1 MDGEKKKLKFSI
13 GYLII
18 AFWAVLLLQQVFST
32 YLQPTRMSYS
42 DFKAAVSAGRV
53 TDVAIGRAVIR
64 GHMKTEAPNEAEG
77 KSPQAQPGKAT
88 QEPPSATP
96 GRSTAEQAKQAPMRQ
111 QTASGEQTTQE
122 PPASQRQAQQSP
134 QQLQKEAA
142 RGNPFETVRV
152 DDSDLMRD
160 LSSHGVKVTGVVES
174 NFWKDA
180 AGWLIPLVVLGFIWM
195 IVLRRV
201 GQVGQNGF
209 LAVGRSK
216 AKVYMEKDVH
226 IRFTDV
232 AGVDEAKEELA
243 EVIDFLKTPARFGRL
258 GAKLPKGVLLVGP
271 PGTGKTLLARAVAGE
286 AGVPFFSISGSDF
299 VEMFV
304 GVGAARVRDLFEQA
318 KQKAPCIIFVD
329 ELDAL
334 GKARGVGPVTHE
346 EREQTLNQL
355 LVELDGFDTRVGVIL
370 MAATN
375 RPEIL
380 DPALLRAGRF
390 DRHVLVD
397 RPDRTARLE
406 ILKLHA
412 AKVPIDSPH
421 DLEIIA
427 AMTAGFVGA
436 DLANII
442 NEAALLGVRRD
453 RERVGMSELQEAV
466 ERIVAGL
473 EKKNRVL
480 SPAEKKRVAHH
491 ELGHALV
498 ALSFPNGEG
507 VHKISIIPRGISAL
521 GYTMQA
527 PTEDRFLMTES
538 ELKSKVAT
546 LLGGRAAEELIYD
559 EVSTGAHDDLS
570 KATDIARSMVK
581 TFGMSPRVGQ
591 VSFEKDRRSLMLQAP
606 GEPQVRGD
614 YSEQTARAI
623 DDEVR
628 RIIDEQ
634 RDRATEIL
642 SQRHEVLLRA
652 AQVLLAKETITGD
665 ELRELLAA
673 SEPSE
678 RATDDQPHASDV
690 HAV

>member
-1 MDGEKKKLKFSI
+1 MDGEKKKPKFSI

-18 AFWAVLLLQQVFST
+18 AFWAVLLLQQALSG
-32 YLQPTRMSYS
+32 YLQPARTSYS
-42 DFKAAVSAGRV
+42 DFKAAVESGKV
-53 TDVAIGRAVIR
+53 EEVAIGQTVIR
-64 GHMKTEAPNEAEG
+64 GRMKAPAAV
-77 KSPQAQPGKAT
+77 PAT
-88 QEPPSATP
+88 QHP
-96 GRSTAEQAKQAPMRQ
+96 GPRVAANTG
-111 QTASGEQTTQE
+111 AS
-122 PPASQRQAQQSP
+122 
-134 QQLQKEAA
+134 
-142 RGNPFETVRV
+142 FETVRV
-152 DDSDLMRD
+152 DDPDLMRQ
-160 LSSHGVKVTGVVES
+160 LEAHGVKISGVVES
-174 NFWKDA
+174 SFWHDA
-180 AGWLIPLVVLGFIWM
+180 AGWLVPVAILGFFWVLM
-195 IVLRRV
+195 LRRA

-226 IRFTDV
+226 VRFPDV
-232 AGVDEAKEELA
+232 AGADEAKEELR

-258 GAKLPKGVLLVGP
+258 GAKLPRGVLLIGP

-355 LVELDGFDTRVGVIL
+355 LVELDGFDPRVGVIL

-390 DRHVLVD
+390 DRQVLVD

-406 ILKLHA
+406 ILTLHA
-412 AKVPIDSPH
+412 RRVPIESQR
-421 DLEIIA
+421 DLEVIA
-427 AMTAGFVGA
+427 SMTAGFVGA

-442 NEAALLGVRRD
+442 NEAALLGVRRE
-453 RERVGMSELQEAV
+453 REKVGMAELQEAV

-491 ELGHALV
+491 ELGHAIV
-498 ALSFPNGEG
+498 ALACPSGEG
-507 VHKISIIPRGISAL
+507 VQKISIIPRGISAL
-521 GYTMQA
+521 GYTLQA

-538 ELKSKVAT
+538 ELKDKIAT
-546 LLGGRAAEELIYD
+546 LLGGRVAEELIYD

-570 KATDIARSMVK
+570 KASELARAMVK
-581 TFGMSPRVGQ
+581 MYGMSPRLGQ
-591 VSFEKDRRSLMLQAP
+591 VSFEKERRSMLNVPVDAQP
-606 GEPQVRGD
+606 RSD

-634 RDRATEIL
+634 RDRATELL
-642 SQRHEVLLRA
+642 SRRHEVLLRA
-652 AQVLLAKETITGD
+652 AQVLLAKETITGV
-665 ELRELLAA
+665 ELRELLATHERPETPLG
-673 SEPSE
+673 EPG
-678 RATDDQPHASDV
+678 PNV
-690 HAV
+690 HAI

>member
-18 AFWAVLLLQQVFST
+18 AFWAVLLLQQVFSA

-53 TDVAIGRAVIR
+53 TEVAIGHAVIR
-64 GHMKTEAPNEAEG
+64 GHMKTEAPGQGEG
-77 KSPQAQPGKAT
+77 KGPEAQPGQAT
-88 QEPPSATP
+88 QESP
-96 GRSTAEQAKQAPMRQ
+96 QV
-111 QTASGEQTTQE
+111 
-122 PPASQRQAQQSP
+122 PPAGQRNAAPSP
-134 QQLQKEAA
+134 QQLQREAAA
-142 RGNPFETVRV
+142 RGNSFETVRV
-152 DDSDLMRD
+152 DDSELMRD

-226 IRFTDV
+226 VRFTDV

-318 KQKAPCIIFVD
+318 KQKAPCIIFID

-334 GKARGVGPVTHE
+334 GKARGVGPVAHE

-370 MAATN
+370 VAATN

-390 DRHVLVD
+390 DRQVLVD
-397 RPDRTARLE
+397 RPEKIARLD

-412 AKVPIDSPH
+412 RKVPMDASA
-421 DLEIIA
+421 DLDVIA

-442 NEAALLGVRRD
+442 NEAALLGVRQD
-453 RERVGMSELQEAV
+453 REKVGLAELQEAV
-466 ERIVAGL
+466 ERVVAGL

-480 SPAEKKRVAHH
+480 SPDEKKRVAYH
-491 ELGHALV
+491 EVGHALV
-498 ALSFPNGEG
+498 ATALPAGADN
-507 VHKISIIPRGISAL
+507 VHKISIIPRGVAAL
-521 GYTMQA
+521 GYTMQL

-538 ELKSKVAT
+538 ELENRVAT
-546 LLGGRAAEELIYD
+546 LLGGRAAEELIFD

-581 TFGMSPRVGQ
+581 TFGMSPRLGQ
-591 VSFEKDRRSLMLQAP
+591 VSLEKDRRAIMLQSPIEPAIR
-606 GEPQVRGD
+606 GE

-634 RDRATEIL
+634 RERVAEIL
-642 SQRHEVLLRA
+642 
-652 AQVLLAKETITGD
+652 
-665 ELRELLAA
+665 
-673 SEPSE
+673 
-678 RATDDQPHASDV
+678 
-690 HAV
+690 